1 MKEILTKALDDIGE
15 KGCDRVITDHSGG
28 SVPYK
33 NAIEEFGIEIDFIF
47 VDEQGELIGC
57 HRNMLSS
64 TAHLRT
70 WLAVL
75 IRPLDTLMPFEKF
88 IKLTSSDIDAILVP
102 MAGIHPK
109 IPQPKSHN
117 RYNRRR

>member
-1 MKEILTKALDDIGE
+1 MNEILVKALEDIGA
-15 KGCDRVITDHSGG
+15 KGCDIVIIDHSGG

-33 NAIEEFGIEIDFIF
+33 NAIEEFGIEIDFVF

-75 IRPLDTLMPFEKF
+75 IRPLDTLMPFDKF
-88 IKLTSSDIDAILVP
+88 IKLTASDIDDILVP

-109 IPQPKSHN
+109 IPQPKPE
-117 RYNRRR
+117 RRR